1 MKMLKRNKKSIW
13 VVLIILLIAEILFD
27 PLSRIFYKMKN
38 VEARIRLPV
47 ASRHWDEQNIV
58 HYKFDVN
65 AGGLADACIWQAN
78 LEVDN
83 GVVVKAGRRSDW
95 PDDLST
101 VDYPVFPLREP
112 QIQSDWFM
120 CDYHNFTLPKLFD
133 VLEEIMQKNPSSI
146 TSISFDDQY
155 GFISGVRF
163 GTPAARGILSPTI
176 DHCCSGFG
184 ISNFQ
189 VLDDKP

>member
-1 MKMLKRNKKSIW
+1 MKKIKHINKAVW
-13 VVLIILLIAEILFD
+13 FILFIFFVIQVLFD
-27 PLSRIFYKMKN
+27 PLSGIFFKIKN
-38 VEARIRLPV
+38 VEARIRLPI
-47 ASRHWDEQNIV
+47 ASRHWDEQNII

-65 AGGLADACIWQAN
+65 VGGIASICLWQAN

-83 GVVVKAGRRSDW
+83 GMVVKTGGRSDW
-95 PDDLST
+95 PDDLSML
-101 VDYPVFPLREP
+101 DYPVFPLREP
-112 QIQSDWFM
+112 QILSDWFM
-120 CDYHNFTLPKLFD
+120 CDYHNFTMPALFD
-133 VLEEIMQKNPSSI
+133 VLEGIMQRNPSSI

-163 GTPAARGILSPTI
+163 GTPAARGILSPRI
-176 DHCCSGFG
+176 DHCCTGFG